1 MPDSNKD
8 IDQRLKNLS
17 EKLTP
22 EDNPEE
28 NQVEINKHMSYAFK
42 ISAELIAGIAIG
54 GFIGYYCDKI
64 FLTKPL
70 FLIIFLFYSYHETF
84 ITITLTYIYYVH
96 GLFFY
101 YF

>member
-70 FLIIFLFYSYHETF
+70 FLIIFLLLGVAGS
-84 ITITLTYIYYVH
+84 LLNIYRDIKN
-96 GLFFY
+96 G
-101 YF
+101 